1 MSFSSTAGTCIIPT
15 LSRIVLCAAF
25 LPGGYNKFKDVE
37 FSGADAQKLID
48 LGVIDAPSQAS
59 LSTGRSIVLAS
70 FQDDDPT
77 TDPTPAAVQDPPP
90 AAAEVVE
97 EVLDLGEDT
106 PPAEAEAPATGTYRA
121 KGLHHVTLLV
131 EKAGLPAPVWMAR
144 LTAFTELVGGGLL
157 FVGLF
162 SRVWG
167 LGIAIVMG
175 VAFYVTSLPALL
187 GAGNLFTG
195 LFNLP
200 MDVFTGMFTQLGLFV
215 LAFGVFLTG
224 AGPISL
230 DRALF
235 RKTVDEDDDEDE
247 EV

>member
-1 MSFSSTAGTCIIPT
+1 MSFSTASGTCIIPT
-15 LSRIVLCAAF
+15 LSRLVLCAAF
-25 LPGGYNKFKDVE
+25 LPAGWGKIMEKTE
-37 FSGADAQKLID
+37 FSGDAAQRLIE
-48 LGVIDAPSQAS
+48 LGVIDAPTQANIG
-59 LSTGRSIVLAS
+59 LSRFIVAAS
-70 FQDDDPT
+70 WQQDAGTADPA
-77 TDPTPAAVQDPPP
+77 PAETQDPQPLAEDDT
-90 AAAEVVE
+90 AAAESPA
-97 EVLDLGEDT
+97 DT
-106 PPAEAEAPATGTYRA
+106 AAGTYEAR
-121 KGLHHVTLLV
+121 KLHQVTLMLDA
-131 EKAGLPAPVWMAR
+131 KGLPAPNWLA
-144 LTAFTELVGGGLL
+144 LLAALTELVGGGLV

-167 LGIAIVMG
+167 LGLAINMS

-187 GAGNLFTG
+187 DVGNVFTG

-200 MDVFTGMFTQLGLFV
+200 MDAFTGMFAQLALFV